1 MIAEA
6 CEVRGETFDIA
17 FVKSVCSHWR
27 AALGVVLSTRSLLVV
42 TLGSGAPSHKLDFTA
57 AATAA
62 AAAAAAAAGYLACY
76 ESLSYLVYPCGACS
90 MVGTPV
96 VCLWLAE

>member
-6 CEVRGETFDIA
+6 CEVRGETFDMA
-17 FVKSVCSHWR
+17 FVKSVCSHRR
-27 AALGVVLSTRSLLVV
+27 AALGAVLNTCSLLVV
-42 TLGSGAPSHKLDFTA
+42 TLGSGVPSHKLDFI
-57 AATAA
+57 AA
-62 AAAAAAAAGYLACY
+62 AAAAAAAAGAGYLTCY

-96 VCLWLAE
+96 VCLWLSE